1 MVINRRQFLT
11 LSSGLA
17 SGMLLFDPSSIIY
30 ASSNTHTILGCRSD
44 RDGKHFF
51 SLIDQNTETEI
62 NILLPQRGHGI
73 CATTDGHYAAVFARR
88 PGDFVWVIDL
98 NTQQV
103 SHKISTTS
111 QRNFYGHGVFTS
123 DGSTLLCSENAYD
136 TGRGVIGVYD
146 VHNNFTRLGEFESYG
161 IGPHEIKLLS
171 NGETLIVANG
181 GIQTHPDTPRVKL
194 NLETMRA
201 NLAYIDITS
210 GRLLHKHELDSE
222 LHQLSIRHI
231 DISSNDIVAI
241 AMQFLGDPYL
251 YPPLIA
257 IQQGEQ
263 PIKALTAP
271 GDIQNRLRNYCGS
284 VAFSKNSKTFVVS
297 SPRGGLATY
306 WSVNGDYLGLHNQVD
321 ACGVSH
327 STNNEA
333 EFLVSDGSGEIL
345 QVSNDYTSTAYYQ
358 SSQWRWDNHLLTLS

>member
-1 MVINRRQFLT
+1 MVIDRRQFLALT
-11 LSSGLA
+11 SGVMLLDLSS
-17 SGMLLFDPSSIIY
+17 LFALPG
-30 ASSNTHTILGCRSD
+30 TQKILGCRSD

-51 SLIDQNTETEI
+51 SVIFQDTGTEI
-62 NILLPQRGHGI
+62 NILLPQRGHGV
-73 CATTDGHYAAVFARR
+73 CTTTDGNHAAVFARR
-88 PGDFVWVIDL
+88 PGDYVWVIDL

-103 SHKISTTS
+103 SHKINAIS
-111 QRNFYGHGVFTS
+111 QRHFYGHGVFTN
-123 DGSTLLCSENAYD
+123 DGSMLLCSENSYED
-136 TGRGVIGVYD
+136 GKGVIGVYD
-146 VHNNFTRLGEFESYG
+146 VHNDFARVGEFESFG

-171 NGETLIVANG
+171 DGKTLVVANG
-181 GIQTHPDTPRVKL
+181 GIQTHPDMPRVKL

-201 NLAYIDITS
+201 NLAYIDIAS
-210 GRLLHKHELDSE
+210 GRLLHKHELDAN

-231 DISSNDIVAI
+231 DISSNDNVAI
-241 AMQFLGDPYL
+241 AMQSQGDPYL

-263 PIKALTAP
+263 SIKVLTAP

-284 VAFSKNSKTFVVS
+284 VAFSQNSKIFIVS

-306 WSVNGDYLGLHNQVD
+306 WSADGDYLGLHNQVD

-327 STNNEA
+327 SVNNES
-333 EFLVSDGSGEIL
+333 EFLVSDGTGAIL
-345 QVSNDYTSTAYYQ
+345 QVSNDDTSTEYYR